1 MSANIATRVT
11 PTTQTP
17 VELVGTWLL
26 VNNRWVSTQ
35 TPNYL
40 LFIDR
45 TRTTKVNQG
54 CQYVL
59 SVDPTGDRT
68 YVSSVYPRGSNK
80 YEIDFQ
86 GVNYILQRT
95 SPNSLSISIGNSP
108 TI

>member
-26 VNNRWVSTQ
+26 TDNRWVSTQ
-35 TPNYL
+35 TSNYL
-40 LFIDR
+40 LFIER
-45 TRTTKVNQG
+45 TRTKGNQG

-59 SVDPTGDRT
+59 SVDSVGNRT
-68 YVSSVYPRGSNK
+68 YVSSVYPRGSNRYK
-80 YEIDFQ
+80 IDFQ
-86 GVNYILQRT
+86 GVNYIIERT
-95 SPNSLSISIGNSP
+95 SPQSLCISIGISP